1 MANYIVTGE
10 QLKDIADAIRAKT
23 GDSEQLVF
31 PDGFVS
37 SIGSIQN
44 FEEKTKTW
52 SLPEAVTVEP
62 GSIAYFNCTLG
73 TTNNFKAINR
83 IILSGMTQ
91 PPISQLNEFR
101 VAYFQ
106 RVVQSIPFSWKYLD
120 VFLVNPTANPVT
132 LSAGEITLTISYYA

>member
-10 QLKDIADAIRAKT
+10 QLTDIADAIRAKT
-23 GDSEQLVF
+23 GDSEQIVF

-37 SIGSIQN
+37 SIDSVQN

-83 IILSGMTQ
+83 IVLSGMTQ
-91 PPISQLNEFR
+91 PPISQLNKFR

-106 RVVQSIPFSWKYLD
+106 RVVQGAYSMKYLD
-120 VFLVNPTANPVT
+120 VFLINPTENPVT